1 MIVAGFGRNL
11 STGQQAAAS
20 LPLPTTL
27 AGASVRVK
35 DSAGVERLAPLFFV
49 SPAQLNFMLPSG
61 TSSGTAL
68 ITVTNSTGA
77 SVTGLAEI
85 AAPGEAT
92 QTLAAGG
99 PGAVETVAPGLFTA
113 DASGR
118 GLAAAQVLR
127 VLPNGTQRYEPVVRY
142 DPSAN
147 RFVAVPI
154 EFGPSAEQLFLLL
167 YGTGFRLRSQL
178 GNVTATVGGVSVPVL
193 YAGAQGS
200 LAGLDQANLQ
210 LSPALAGRGEV
221 AVVFTLDGKPSNT
234 VLIQLR

>member
-1 MIVAGFGRNL
+1 
-11 STGQQAAAS
+11 
-20 LPLPTTL
+20 
-27 AGASVRVK
+27 
-35 DSAGVERLAPLFFV
+35 
-49 SPAQLNFMLPSG
+49 MLPSG